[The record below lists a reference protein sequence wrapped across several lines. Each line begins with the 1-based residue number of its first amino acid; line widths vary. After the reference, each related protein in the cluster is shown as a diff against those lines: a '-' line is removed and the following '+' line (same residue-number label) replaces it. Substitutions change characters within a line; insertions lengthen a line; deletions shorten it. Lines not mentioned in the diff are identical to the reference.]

1 MRLRLGE
8 KGKFQRRGMTDKETM
23 ISYTGDEIIGEIL
36 KENMALI
43 PIAISP
49 HGHTSGLWNR
59 HMYGTSPM
67 PCPDFDAKRIN
78 APAAYKLACSPKV
91 PWGILD

>member
-1 MRLRLGE
+1 
-8 KGKFQRRGMTDKETM
+8 MTDKETM